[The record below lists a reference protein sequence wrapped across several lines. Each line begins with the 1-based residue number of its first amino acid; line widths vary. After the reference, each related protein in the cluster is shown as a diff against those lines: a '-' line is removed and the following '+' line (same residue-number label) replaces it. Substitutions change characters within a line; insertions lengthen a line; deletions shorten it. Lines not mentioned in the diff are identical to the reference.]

1 MEASQ
6 FLRFYHIDEDHK
18 FMNNM
23 MGENH
28 HHHHDGKY
36 DHHDD
41 TYISESSSSSS
52 FEDSNN
58 SKESS
63 SSDLLDDASSTS
75 SSPSSPNGPLYELS
89 DLMNQ
94 LPINFFR
101 RGLSKFYQGKSQ
113 SFTSLAKVA
122 SLEDLAKK
130 DTPYQRRLKA
140 CKSYG
145 GGLNNYKSYTL
156 PKSGISKK
164 NSKGS
169 LSNLSCLTRKGSFCR
184 PPLSPVQS
192 TF

>member
-18 FMNNM
+18 FM
-23 MGENH
+23 MGGNHQH
-28 HHHHDGKY
+28 HH

-41 TYISESSSSSS
+41 TYISESSSASS

-89 DLMNQ
+89 ELMNQ
-94 LPINFFR
+94 LPIK